1 MVNSDVLIRKFIF
14 DLEIDKQESFN
25 FYNETLSNFV
35 KERIEKIFQDIFD
48 KVGFN
53 ENIFIDSLEIN
64 LQNLDINNLDVLEQ
78 TIYETVVDQI
88 FKFQSKSHSQGTSRW
103 LRWPSGNLRV

>member
-35 KERIEKIFQDIFD
+35 KERTEKIFQDMKKFFLVKHTFYILIFD
-48 KVGFN
+48 MT
-53 ENIFIDSLEIN
+53 LELGKN
-64 LQNLDINNLDVLEQ
+64 S
-78 TIYETVVDQI
+78 YS
-88 FKFQSKSHSQGTSRW
+88 F
-103 LRWPSGNLRV
+103 P